1 MRKVVSVDPFR
12 CRMWE
17 LHDRLEAY
25 VTAETCSAE
34 IESFEKHGQL
44 VAALGRPLTDQG
56 GFDVE
61 LICGARRLLVARL
74 LKKPLLVELREMTDR
89 EAIVAIDIEN
99 RQRAD
104 VSAYERGLSFAQ
116 WLRSGHFTSQEEI
129 VRVLRLSPAQV
140 SRLLRLSRLPTVIL
154 KAFSTPTDIRE
165 GWGLDLLDA
174 LEDENRRQATINTA
188 RALAQA
194 TPRLPGKE
202 VYRQL
207 MAATRGRS
215 ARKRTRD
222 EVVTDD
228 VGQPLFRVR
237 RQNRSLALL
246 LPIDSISAEVEAEVR
261 HAVRRTLQAARA
273 RAQTVGAVRSIQ
285 RSPVRPINSIGVRER
300 NRKPSSEATPGT

>member
-1 MRKVVSVDPFR
+1 MRKIVSVDPFR

-25 VTAETCSAE
+25 VTAETCSTE

-61 LICGARRLLVARL
+61 LICGARRLFAARL
-74 LKKPLLVELREMTDR
+74 LKKPLLVELREITDR

-116 WLRSGHFTSQEEI
+116 WLRSGHFASQEEI
-129 VRVLRLSPAQV
+129 VRVLRLSPARV
-140 SRLLRLSRLPTVIL
+140 SRLVRLSRLPTVIL
-154 KAFSTPTDIRE
+154 KAFRTPTDIRE
-165 GWGLDLLDA
+165 AWGLDLLDA
-174 LEDENRRQATINTA
+174 LEDENRRQVTINTA
-188 RALAQA
+188 RALAEA
-194 TPRLPGKE
+194 TARLPAKE

-215 ARKRTRD
+215 GRKRMRD

-228 VGQPLFRVR
+228 VGQPLYRVR
-237 RQNRSLALL
+237 RQNRSIALL
-246 LPIDSISAEVEAEVR
+246 LPIDSVSAEVETEVR
-261 HAVRRTLQAARA
+261 DAVTRTLLAARA
-273 RAQTVGAVRSIQ
+273 RVQRVGAVRSI
-285 RSPVRPINSIGVRER
+285 RLAPVRPINSIGVRER
-300 NRKPSSEATPGT
+300 SRKQSTEVTSSA